1 MYWWPLDE
9 HPYEKHCFKP
19 ITDHPYEQIVTE
31 LRPLIDVNIS
41 FSLNIFR
48 KNGQT
53 LTKFCI
59 HIIIDNIYVGIFRK
73 FVTEFRLL
81 VDVRVLFPLNLT

>member
-1 MYWWPLDE
+1 MSTHMRNTALSLSRII
-9 HPYEKHCFKP
+9 HTSKF
-19 ITDHPYEQIVTE
+19 VTE
-31 LRPLIDVNIS
+31 LRPLIDVRIS

-59 HIIIDNIYVGIFRK
+59 HIIIDNIYVEIFRK

-81 VDVRVLFPLNLT
+81 VNVRVLFPLNSLRKN